1 MEKIIVYYR
10 LLLKDICKK
19 KTTWFSVGTMIFLVL
34 LILGIRIPTQN
45 NTKVG
50 MVPGKSENAGQI
62 YELLRDESGVFDVQ
76 TYENEENMK
85 ADIASGKLV
94 CGFCVAEDLDRR
106 MEKGKVKDSVKYITG
121 PMEVKGEVAKETFYS
136 AFLVAYSDE
145 LIRQKETEIYGTKDP
160 ERLARIQEEMDRL
173 LTEEEVFQI
182 KQEYVQTAQTPMIP
196 NAAETYPVQGTVGI
210 LILIFMFVSAEKG
223 RWSVFNKVLYPGE
236 KLVFDYIWQL
246 TSAVPVAV
254 TGLFCILF
262 SGQSRGVS
270 AEVFWLLVLIV
281 YGGMWNMILAGM
293 IKNETGFVSAIL
305 VRVILMVL
313 ICPVFV
319 DFSQFVPALQYIR
332 SIFPLGIYL

>member
-19 KTTWFSVGTMIFLVL
+19 KTTWFSVGAMIFLVL
-34 LILGIRIPTQN
+34 LILGIRIPAQN

-50 MVPGKSENAGQI
+50 LVPGKSENAGQI
-62 YELLRDESGVFDVQ
+62 YELLQNENGVFDVQ

-106 MEKGKVKDSVKYITG
+106 MEEGKVKESVKYITG

-160 ERLARIQEEMDRL
+160 ERLARIQEEMERL

-182 KQEYVQTAQTPMIP
+182 KQEYVQTGQTPMMQ
-196 NAAETYPVQGTVGI
+196 NTAKNYPVQGTVGI
-210 LILIFMFVSAEKG
+210 LILIFMFLSAEKG
-223 RWSVFNKVLYPGE
+223 RSVFNKVLYPGE
-236 KLVFDYIWQL
+236 KLVFDYIRQM

-254 TGLFCILF
+254 TGLICILF

-270 AEVFWLLVLIV
+270 AEVCWLLVLIV

-293 IKNETGFVSAIL
+293 NKSETGLVSVIL
-305 VRVILMVL
+305 VRIILMILV
-313 ICPVFV
+313 CPVFV
-319 DFSQFVPALQYIR
+319 DLSQFVPALQFIR
-332 SIFPLGIYL
+332 SILPLGIYL

>member
-19 KTTWFSVGTMIFLVL
+19 KTTWFSVGAMIFLVL
-34 LILGIRIPTQN
+34 LILGIRIPAQN

-50 MVPGKSENAGQI
+50 LVPGKSENAGQI
-62 YELLRDESGVFDVQ
+62 YELLQNENGVFDVQ

-106 MEKGKVKDSVKYITG
+106 MEEGKVKESVKYITG

-160 ERLARIQEEMDRL
+160 ERLARIQEEMERL

-182 KQEYVQTAQTPMIP
+182 KQEYVQTGQTPMMQ
-196 NAAETYPVQGTVGI
+196 NTAKNYPVQGTVGI
-210 LILIFMFVSAEKG
+210 LILIFMFLSA
-223 RWSVFNKVLYPGE
+223 
-236 KLVFDYIWQL
+236 D
-246 TSAVPVAV
+246 
-254 TGLFCILF
+254 
-262 SGQSRGVS
+262 
-270 AEVFWLLVLIV
+270 
-281 YGGMWNMILAGM
+281 
-293 IKNETGFVSAIL
+293 
-305 VRVILMVL
+305 
-313 ICPVFV
+313 
-319 DFSQFVPALQYIR
+319 
-332 SIFPLGIYL
+332 